1 VVGVCKH
8 GEVTEYFTHLR
19 TKTRAP
25 TLTSTLFFPILFLKF
40 QQLKPTAPTQA
51 HSLQVMAFEQRFPT
65 HSFPTHSFFRVL
77 GSFGAGKSLQTLLED
92 LNEVRG
98 DWGGRWDEKGNIP

>member
-65 HSFPTHSFFRVL
+65 HSFFRVL

-92 LNEVRG
+92 VNEVRG